1 MKMDRDHL
9 RRELQDKVV
18 AKCYRLAREFPD
30 GITNK
35 NLRDLAAEL
44 ESQIRN
50 LDRQTHRR
58 AFQKDHR

>member
-1 MKMDRDHL
+1 
-9 RRELQDKVV
+9 V

-50 LDRQTHRR
+50 LDSLNTATPLRETPQ
-58 AFQKDHR
+58 